1 MSRINATTITGL
13 SGAAPTFTNGVNV
26 TGGTTLIGSATST
39 GTASQPLQVTGGAY
53 VSANLGIGTT
63 NPASRIDIYSPISG
77 STAIRAIVGPS
88 YSPTLYP
95 GNISGLST
103 NAASSFAS
111 QFAAA
116 GVGATSGELGVYSFY
131 PTFGNYPSD
140 RGPRRAVDLVGGFTG
155 TWGTEYFAINV
166 GRGGFAN
173 DSAVLTNE
181 RLRVDGN
188 GNVGIGTTNPLSRLT
203 VIGGESRFGG
213 VIETV
218 SAATT
223 YNSAAGALV
232 LELDVRQATTYTY
245 TIPTGANIGI
255 VSFKNM
261 PAPTGNSNGTT
272 ITCIFTQ
279 NAAGT
284 GNTTGTTG
292 IGTNCTVVGY
302 ENGAAVAGISTRAL
316 VGSGT
321 TVTLSSSAS
330 DRDFVSFFV
339 HYTGGT
345 NTTASSYQ
353 VYATK
358 NGGFRQGNVGV

>member
-1 MSRINATTITGL
+1 MSTLRSNKLINRAGTGAPELTYGASVPVGYAITG
-13 SGAAPTFTNGVNV
+13 SGAINV
-26 TGGTTLIGSATST
+26 TGASTFGTLTVNNNLTVLGETTTIDTINLVVEDKNIGIGSTST
-39 GTASQPLQVTGGAY
+39 ASNTTADGGGLTIFAG
-53 VSANLGIGTT
+53 AGGDKTWT
-63 NPASRIDIYSPISG
+63 WERG
-77 STAIRAIVGPS
+77 S
-88 YSPTLYP
+88 
-95 GNISGLST
+95 
-103 NAASSFAS
+103 SSF
-111 QFAAA
+111 
-116 GVGATSGELGVYSFY
+116 VYSDPNKF
-131 PTFGNYPSD
+131 
-140 RGPRRAVDLVGGFTG
+140 RG
-155 TWGTEYFAINV
+155 
-166 GRGGFAN
+166 
-173 DSAVLTNE
+173 VL
-181 RLRVDGN
+181 
-188 GNVGIGTTNPLSRLT
+188 
-203 VIGGESRFGG
+203 
-213 VIETV
+213 ETV

-223 YNSAAGALV
+223 YISGNNLV
-232 LELDVRQATTYTY
+232 LELDVRNATTYTY
-245 TIPTGANIGI
+245 TIPTGVNIGV

-261 PAPTGNSNGTT
+261 PAYTGNGNGTT

-292 IGTNCTVVGY
+292 IGTNCTVIGY

-345 NTTASSYQ
+345 NTTATSYQ

>member
-1 MSRINATTITGL
+1 MSTLRSNKLINRAGTGAPELTYGASVPVGYAITG
-13 SGAAPTFTNGVNV
+13 SGAINV
-26 TGGTTLIGSATST
+26 TGASTFGTLTVNNNLTVLGETTTIDTINLVVEDKNIGIGSTST
-39 GTASQPLQVTGGAY
+39 ASNTTADGGGLTIFAG
-53 VSANLGIGTT
+53 AGGDKTLTWE
-63 NPASRIDIYSPISG
+63 RG
-77 STAIRAIVGPS
+77 S
-88 YSPTLYP
+88 
-95 GNISGLST
+95 
-103 NAASSFAS
+103 SSF
-111 QFAAA
+111 
-116 GVGATSGELGVYSFY
+116 VYSDPNKF
-131 PTFGNYPSD
+131 
-140 RGPRRAVDLVGGFTG
+140 RG
-155 TWGTEYFAINV
+155 
-166 GRGGFAN
+166 
-173 DSAVLTNE
+173 VL
-181 RLRVDGN
+181 
-188 GNVGIGTTNPLSRLT
+188 
-203 VIGGESRFGG
+203 
-213 VIETV
+213 ETV

-223 YNSAAGALV
+223 YISGNNLV
-232 LELDVRQATTYTY
+232 LELDVRNATTYTY
-245 TIPTGANIGI
+245 TIPTGVNIGV

-261 PAPTGNSNGTT
+261 PAYTGNGNGTT

-292 IGTNCTVVGY
+292 IGTNCTVIGY

-345 NTTASSYQ
+345 NTTATSYQ

>member
-1 MSRINATTITGL
+1 MSTLRADTIRNREGSGAPSFPNGAVVTGVVTATSFSGALTGNVTGNSDTATLATNASGL
-13 SGAAPTFTNGVNV
+13 SGSPNITVGNATV
-26 TGGTTLIGSATST
+26 TGDLTVQGTTTTLDT
-39 GTASQPLQVTGGAY
+39 V
-53 VSANLGIGTT
+53 NLVIEDKNIGIGTT
-63 NPASRIDIYSPISG
+63 
-77 STAIRAIVGPS
+77 T
-88 YSPTLYP
+88 
-95 GNISGLST
+95 
-103 NAASSFAS
+103 AASNTTADGGGITIFGGAGGDKTWTWERGSSSF
-111 QFAAA
+111 
-116 GVGATSGELGVYSFY
+116 VYSDPNKFK
-131 PTFGNYPSD
+131 
-140 RGPRRAVDLVGGFTG
+140 
-155 TWGTEYFAINV
+155 
-166 GRGGFAN
+166 
-173 DSAVLTNE
+173 
-181 RLRVDGN
+181 
-188 GNVGIGTTNPLSRLT
+188 
-203 VIGGESRFGG
+203 G

-223 YNSAAGALV
+223 YNSGNNLV
-232 LELDVRQATTYTY
+232 LELDVRNATTYTY
-245 TIPTGANIGI
+245 TIPTGVNIGV

-261 PAPTGNSNGTT
+261 PAYTGNGNGTT

-292 IGTNCTVVGY
+292 IGTNCTVIGY

-345 NTTASSYQ
+345 NTTATSYQ

-358 NGGFRQGNVGV
+358 NGGFRQGTVGV

>member
-1 MSRINATTITGL
+1 MSTLRSNKLINRAGTGAPELTYGASVPVGYAITG
-13 SGAAPTFTNGVNV
+13 SGAINV
-26 TGGTTLIGSATST
+26 TGASTFGTLTVNNNLTVLGETTTIDTINLVVEDKNIGIGSTST
-39 GTASQPLQVTGGAY
+39 ASNTTADGGGLTIFAG
-53 VSANLGIGTT
+53 AGGDKTWT
-63 NPASRIDIYSPISG
+63 WERG
-77 STAIRAIVGPS
+77 S
-88 YSPTLYP
+88 
-95 GNISGLST
+95 
-103 NAASSFAS
+103 SSF
-111 QFAAA
+111 
-116 GVGATSGELGVYSFY
+116 VYSDPNKF
-131 PTFGNYPSD
+131 
-140 RGPRRAVDLVGGFTG
+140 RG
-155 TWGTEYFAINV
+155 
-166 GRGGFAN
+166 
-173 DSAVLTNE
+173 VL
-181 RLRVDGN
+181 
-188 GNVGIGTTNPLSRLT
+188 
-203 VIGGESRFGG
+203 
-213 VIETV
+213 ETV

-223 YNSAAGALV
+223 YISGNNLV
-232 LELDVRQATTYTY
+232 LELDVRNATTYTY
-245 TIPTGANIGI
+245 TIPTGANIGV

-261 PAPTGNSNGTT
+261 PAYTGNGNGTT

-292 IGTNCTVVGY
+292 IGTNCTVIGY

-345 NTTASSYQ
+345 NTTATSYQ